1 MLKWLFCEPQATI
14 NCNYQKLHLILIIK
28 ITKMGTFHHGL
39 FLKCKY
45 VKLKLRVCL
54 VVHTVAMLIY
64 TWNGNDKAGSQMILL
79 LQLTLGCE
87 SVGIS

>member
-1 MLKWLFCEPQATI
+1 MV
-14 NCNYQKLHLILIIK
+14 
-28 ITKMGTFHHGL
+28 

-64 TWNGNDKAGSQMILL
+64 TCNGNGKAGSQMILL
-79 LQLTLGCE
+79 IQLTLGCE